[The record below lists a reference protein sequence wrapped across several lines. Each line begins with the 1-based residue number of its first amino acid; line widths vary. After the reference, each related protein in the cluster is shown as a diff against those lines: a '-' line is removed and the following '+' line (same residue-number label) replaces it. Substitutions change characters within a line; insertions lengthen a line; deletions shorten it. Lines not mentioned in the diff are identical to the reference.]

1 MLVITGAVCALAD
14 EGANES
20 SAQRMIPRVVMD
32 KRKAE
37 EDKGTLR
44 PAAGCQQR

>member
-20 SAQRMIPRVVMD
+20 SAKRMSPRVVME

-37 EDKGTLR
+37 EEIGNLR

>member
-14 EGANES
+14 VGANKS
-20 SAQRMIPRVVMD
+20 SAKRMSPRVVME
-32 KRKAE
+32 KLKAE
-37 EDKGTLR
+37 EEKGNLR

>member
-20 SAQRMIPRVVMD
+20 SAKRISPRVVMER
-32 KRKAE
+32 RKAE
-37 EDKGTLR
+37 EDRGTLR
-44 PAAGCQQR
+44 PAAVCQQR